1 MAKSNSVTLQQAVIK
16 GVASL
21 FGNDDALKKL
31 LTMAKKL
38 KKESRNATEELTAK
52 EKEEVLDDIRE
63 SLKELRL
70 VKQGKQ
76 QSRPV
81 AELINE
87 L

>member
-1 MAKSNSVTLQQAVIK
+1 MAMSNSVTLQQAVIK

>member
-1 MAKSNSVTLQQAVIK
+1 MSNSVTLQQAVIK

-38 KKESRNATEELTAK
+38 KKESRNVTEELTAK

>member
-1 MAKSNSVTLQQAVIK
+1 MSNSVTLQQAVIK

-63 SLKELRL
+63 SLKELSL

>member
-1 MAKSNSVTLQQAVIK
+1 MAMSNSVTLQQAVIK

-63 SLKELRL
+63 SLKELSL

>member
-1 MAKSNSVTLQQAVIK
+1 MSNSVTLQQAVIK

>member
-1 MAKSNSVTLQQAVIK
+1 MAMSNSVTLQQAVIK
-16 GVASL
+16 EVASL

-38 KKESRNATEELTAK
+38 KKESRNASEELTAK

>member
-1 MAKSNSVTLQQAVIK
+1 MSNSVTLQQAVIK

-52 EKEEVLDDIRE
+52 EKEEVLDDIKE

>member
-1 MAKSNSVTLQQAVIK
+1 
-16 GVASL
+16 
-21 FGNDDALKKL
+21 
-31 LTMAKKL
+31 MAKKL

-63 SLKELRL
+63 SLKELSL